1 MGKKEEWMKEE
12 YQDMIKDIESN
23 SPYKRNSSPQ
33 KKWMSVTEMGEL
45 LGLKKTDR
53 YWLLHKNVFESRE
66 IAGKRISCRPAMII
80 KNLLWKKMLLWQ
92 ISEERNFYNPGIEDA
107 MEILII

>member
-23 SPYKRNSSPQ
+23 SPYKRNPSPQ

-66 IAGKRISCRPAMII
+66 IAGKLRVNIASFEKWYA
-80 KNLLWKKMLLWQ
+80 NQ
-92 ISEERNFYNPGIEDA
+92 
-107 MEILII
+107 